1 MRSLLTLT
9 VAVLGPVAAFAQED
23 VTFRSDVTLARVDA
37 QVVDRMNRAIIGLT
51 AKDFVIR
58 ERGQVRDIKNFAAED
73 MPLDVLFLIDVSGS
87 MRPHVERVAAASEAA
102 LRILIKEDRIGLM
115 VFDRRTRVR
124 MPFRANGRN
133 LAYEFERLLSDENFG
148 GGTDITRALYD
159 AVRYMAQNARRDA
172 RRAIVILTDDRTE
185 FQADVA
191 GVEADLAEADTVLSA
206 LIAPDTIGRRGPVAI
221 PGGGGGGWPGGGWP
235 GRGGVIIGGRGRS
248 RGPVTIG
255 GPGDHTRSAGTAQ
268 IARDSGGDSVP
279 VDDPG
284 ALESTLESIR
294 QRYSLFYSLPEGS
307 SGARLVEVTL
317 ANSARR
323 RYPDADVRFRR
334 SSLSGDSPGGPVT
347 VSRPPATLPADTD
360 PEPQRDDPPPVN
372 RRRPAVSEPS
382 RSSGPMVKGQDPWSD
397 SNSKPASSDSKPGW
411 TKTED
416 APVSPAPASG
426 GGWRRV
432 TDPEPPAPKPDPP
445 PAKKKN

>member
-9 VAVLGPVAAFAQED
+9 VALLGPVAASAQED

-37 QVVDRMNRAIIGLT
+37 QVVDRLNRAITGLT

-115 VFDRRTRVR
+115 VFDRKTRIR
-124 MPFRANGRN
+124 LPFRSNSRN
-133 LAYEFERLLSDENFG
+133 LAYEFERLLNDENFG

-172 RRAIVILTDDRTE
+172 RRAIVIVTDDRTE

-206 LIAPDTIGRRGPVAI
+206 LIAPDAMGRRGPVTI

-235 GRGGVIIGGRGRS
+235 GRGGVIIGGRGR
-248 RGPVTIG
+248 GPVTIG
-255 GPGDHTRSAGTAQ
+255 GGDRTNSAGTAQ

-284 ALESTLESIR
+284 ALEATLESIR

-307 SGARLVEVTL
+307 NGPRMVEVTL
-317 ANSARR
+317 ASGARR

-334 SSLSGDSPGGPVT
+334 SSLSGDGPGGPVT
-347 VSRPPATLPADTD
+347 VSRPPATLPTDTE
-360 PEPQRDDPPPVN
+360 PEQQRDEPPPVN

-382 RSSGPMVKGQDPWSD
+382 RSPGPIVKGQDPWPDAS
-397 SNSKPASSDSKPGW
+397 SKPASSDPKPGW

-416 APVSPAPASG
+416 APASSG

-445 PAKKKN
+445 PVKKKN